1 MGVPMTRFS
10 MLSNLMRNNYLRNS
24 DEVTEHNAAVR
35 FFQEFRLF
43 AIVLCHPDDSDF
55 IDYMSDNF
63 SMLDASTGKKL
74 LYFSLARPGVTTDA
88 YRMSESPDV
97 AMMDTEEYDVDKD
110 IYLYAMM
117 RALKVDASIFP
128 SILFTNSLTNNTWYV
143 MDTSVQTIYGD
154 LMTLASIANSEG
166 FAVSKIED
174 KLNSIIRGAGRYW
187 YEVRSQLPLCD
198 ILTGIE
204 AAIATNS
211 KDKEKSR
218 KALNTIIKLE
228 NSFRSIKG
236 EEVDELFFLFRC
248 IRKVPQSFSIQGQFR
263 NGSRIEPLLISSNGL
278 EDITLGF
285 LSVYEKILTCFAENK
300 LIDYSVLCSLTHKI
314 FESEL
319 NASILQ
325 LMRLYKKIP
334 MPECYKKWYATKEKY
349 GVLNGT
355 FFINLNDHDKGHPKA
370 YRSPGLGN
378 MYYAFK
384 VMSED
389 GEWNTLCSKFGLDK
403 EHVNELMSHW
413 ENIFR
418 VRNKEAHCTP
428 ISFSVYQDITKSVNK
443 VFELCF
449 NNIVMIKKHLR

>member
-1 MGVPMTRFS
+1 VK
-10 MLSNLMRNNYLRNS
+10 
-24 DEVTEHNAAVR
+24 
-35 FFQEFRLF
+35 
-43 AIVLCHPDDSDF
+43 AIVAFFNETYPKTAKAFQNYFLLCLQKEFGKRYATVHYVGSLDIKQLEAFLATMGENIQVVIEERPEL
-55 IDYMSDNF
+55 IGGIKVQHGDNIW
-63 SMLDASTGKKL
+63 D
-74 LYFSLARPGVTTDA
+74 
-88 YRMSESPDV
+88 
-97 AMMDTEEYDVDKD
+97 
-110 IYLYAMM
+110 
-117 RALKVDASIFP
+117 
-128 SILFTNSLTNNTWYV
+128 
-143 MDTSVQTIYGD
+143 
-154 LMTLASIANSEG
+154 
-166 FAVSKIED
+166 
-174 KLNSIIRGAGRYW
+174 
-187 YEVRSQLPLCD
+187 
-198 ILTGIE
+198 
-204 AAIATNS
+204 
-211 KDKEKSR
+211 
-218 KALNTIIKLE
+218 
-228 NSFRSIKG
+228 
-236 EEVDELFFLFRC
+236 
-248 IRKVPQSFSIQGQFR
+248 FSIQGQFR

>member
-1 MGVPMTRFS
+1 MTRFS
-10 MLSNLMRNNYLRNS
+10 MLSNLMRNNYLRNP

-55 IDYMSDNF
+55 IDYMSENF

-74 LYFSLARPGVTTDA
+74 LFFSLARPGVTTDA
-88 YRMSESPDV
+88 YKMSESPEV
-97 AMMDTEEYDVDKD
+97 AIMDTEEYDVDKD

-117 RALKVDASIFP
+117 RALKVDVNIFP
-128 SILFTNSLTNNTWYV
+128 SILFTSSLTSKTWYV
-143 MDTSVQTIYGD
+143 MDTSVQTIFGD
-154 LMTLASIANSEG
+154 LMTLTSIADSDT

-174 KLNSIIRGAGRYW
+174 KLNSIIKGASRYW

-198 ILTGIE
+198 LLTGIE

-218 KALNTIIKLE
+218 KALDTIMKLE
-228 NSFRSIKG
+228 NSFKCVRE
-236 EEVDELFFLFRC
+236 EEVEELFFLLRC
-248 IRKVPQSFSIQGQFR
+248 IRKVPQNFSRQGQFR
-263 NGSRIEPLLISSNGL
+263 YDSRIEPLSISYKGL
-278 EDITLGF
+278 EDNTLDF
-285 LSVYEKILTCFAENK
+285 LRVYEKIITCFAENK

-334 MPECYKKWYATKEKY
+334 MPEFYKKWYATKEKY

-355 FFINLNDHDKGHPKA
+355 FFIDLNKHDKGHPKA
-370 YRSPGLGN
+370 YISPGLGN
-378 MYYAFK
+378 LYYAFK
-384 VMSED
+384 VMNED
-389 GEWNTLCSKFGLDK
+389 SEWNALCSQFGLDK
-403 EHVNELMSHW
+403 EHIYELMSYW
-413 ENIFR
+413 ENIFK

-428 ISFSVYQDITKSVNK
+428 ISFSVYQEITKSVNK

-449 NNIVMIKKHLR
+449 SNIVMIKEHLNH